1 MEDFDR
7 TFVEN
12 VLSELDE
19 KGCLFAQFSLKK
31 DNNELRL
38 LGTGGFSSVY
48 EMYNKERTDKSFA
61 LKVIGFQR
69 HTVSSQ
75 EFWNTA
81 RMQRIL
87 CEESGYIMRI
97 LDARELI
104 VFFENDRIS
113 DVKDVSRESVAE
125 NDSALHMQLVLMD
138 KLDELIEKNR
148 FGSVKLLRDE
158 LCTEAEVYKLAVEVG
173 QALAIVHNSRCLHR
187 DIKIENIFWDNIEQI
202 YKLGDFGI
210 AKWAEDGTAET
221 IVYTQGYGAPE
232 IERMVNAYYNVTADI
247 YSFGITLYLLL
258 NELRFPGSDGYYS
271 KVEVQYNPDFVFPA
285 PVHASGEMTR
295 VIRKMCSYY
304 PEDRYQTMNE
314 VLADLS
320 RLLDSVEGA
329 CSDEMVELADMAT
342 ETFKKTDYTSEHVNR
357 METDRKTRAERK
369 QEMKN
374 ADALYRSYNI
384 KYCIVIT
391 ALLFLMFNGISGDGS
406 IAGEWA
412 FYILPALCLFEAVL
426 QKMKDM
432 YVIFGIAVLTTII
445 FSIYS
450 VGMTAQHAVL
460 IICLLSGC
468 TVLTVSGALS
478 TGLWIIQ
485 QVTQRAQFL
494 DFISRWD
501 IGWIFLTAV
510 MMVVFGYFTI
520 QMWMERITQQRAR
533 IILLIFDKIFIV
545 MILAGI
551 VLFILQRCNVI
562 TLPDIL
568 VRLHLV
574 RTGAISFIIMSI
586 LLWLE
591 GVFDDDE
598 ERENN

>member
-1 MEDFDR
+1 M
-7 TFVEN
+7 
-12 VLSELDE
+12 
-19 KGCLFAQFSLKK
+19 
-31 DNNELRL
+31 
-38 LGTGGFSSVY
+38 
-48 EMYNKERTDKSFA
+48 
-61 LKVIGFQR
+61 
-69 HTVSSQ
+69 
-75 EFWNTA
+75 
-81 RMQRIL
+81 
-87 CEESGYIMRI
+87 
-97 LDARELI
+97 
-104 VFFENDRIS
+104 
-113 DVKDVSRESVAE
+113 
-125 NDSALHMQLVLMD
+125 
-138 KLDELIEKNR
+138 
-148 FGSVKLLRDE
+148 
-158 LCTEAEVYKLAVEVG
+158 
-173 QALAIVHNSRCLHR
+173 
-187 DIKIENIFWDNIEQI
+187 
-202 YKLGDFGI
+202 
-210 AKWAEDGTAET
+210 
-221 IVYTQGYGAPE
+221 
-232 IERMVNAYYNVTADI
+232 TADI

-285 PVHASGEMTR
+285 PVHASGAMTR

-406 IAGEWA
+406 IAGEWT

-574 RTGAISFIIMSI
+574 RTGAISFINMSI
-586 LLWLE
+586 LFWLE